1 MKEVKVKISYDTKDA
16 EKSAENLKDK
26 IDDTKKAGKGFQDQV
41 DKLTGGAVSGF
52 KSMRDGI
59 KTAVTGFGAL
69 KTAVA
74 AVGLGLLLMVVT
86 SLVEY
91 FKNARDGAKL
101 IKQAFAALGAVTG
114 QLAAALQAVISLDFT
129 AFKKA
134 FTDIPE
140 AVAGSVKSIDDLH
153 KTQDALFQFNQKFI
167 TRQAELNKVI
177 AEQEKILSDNTS
189 TFEQRRKAEQA
200 MAEASGE
207 LIKLTTEKVKLEK
220 QQIELANVSEN
231 NEDKRRE
238 NILKILEL
246 DAQLIALEQ
255 QQSTKAI
262 ESQKKLREINKQE
275 QSERQAAH
283 NEKKR
288 LADEAQKLKDAEVEA
303 EKKKNEELAKLELDR
318 INKIIAQQELEDSI
332 RFQIMAE
339 GQEKEILQKQQFYDK
354 LFEQAEGN
362 AELQK
367 QISEAQGMA
376 INEIE
381 KKYQN
386 QALANEQAV
395 ENQKVA
401 IKKATFQAELQL
413 ANLTAG
419 IAADLSVLMG
429 EQGENNKALAIASIL
444 LSQGTALANSLVN
457 ATSPVDP
464 ANALSGGLS
473 ALVKYATIAAGI
485 TSTIAQIKNTI
496 GGAQIP
502 TVTPI
507 AGSIG
512 GGQAVQGQAP
522 RPLSVDDIANQFNQ
536 DALRAYVLVSD
547 VNNGQDANNKLN
559 NLSTI

>member
-1 MKEVKVKISYDTKDA
+1 MKEIKVRISYDTKDA

-26 IDDTKKAGKGFQDQV
+26 IDETKKASKSFQDQV

-74 AVGLGLLLMVVT
+74 ATGLGLLLITVT
-86 SLVEY
+86 AIVEY
-91 FKNARDGAKL
+91 FKNTRDGANL
-101 IKQAFAALGAVTG
+101 IQQAFAALGGVTG
-114 QLAAALQAVISLDFT
+114 QLGEAFKSILDLDFT
-129 AFKKA
+129 RFLKA
-134 FTDIPE
+134 FGDIPE
-140 AVAGSVKSIDDLH
+140 AVNNSVKSVKELK
-153 KTQDALFQFNQKFI
+153 KTQDELFAFNQKFI
-167 TRQAELNKVI
+167 KRQEELNQTIREQDFILKDTSSTFDERRAASKKLADADIELIELQAERIRLQK
-177 AEQEKILSDNTS
+177 EQL
-189 TFEQRRKAEQA
+189 
-200 MAEASGE
+200 
-207 LIKLTTEKVKLEK
+207 
-220 QQIELANVSEN
+220 ELANVSEN

-238 NILKILEL
+238 NTLAILQLEAELTKVETDKNVRSL
-246 DAQLIALEQ
+246 DAAK
-255 QQSTKAI
+255 S
-262 ESQKKLREINKQE
+262 LREINLAE
-275 QSERQAAH
+275 QALSKI
-283 NEKKR
+283 NFDEKKR

-303 EKKKNEELAKLELDR
+303 EKKKNEDIAKLEFDR

-332 RFQIMAE
+332 RLQIMAE
-339 GQEKEILQKQQFYDK
+339 GQEKEILQKQDFYDK
-354 LFEQAEGN
+354 LYQQAEGN

-367 QISEAQGMA
+367 QIAEAQAIA

-381 KKYQN
+381 KKYQD

-429 EQGENNKALAIASIL
+429 KQGENNKALAIASIL
-444 LSQGTALANSLVN
+444 LSQGTALANSLAN
-457 ATSPVDP
+457 ATAPTPDNI
-464 ANALSGGLS
+464 ASGGLA
-473 ALVKYATIAAGI
+473 ALIKYGTIAAGI
-485 TSTIAQIKNTI
+485 TSTIAQIRNTI
-496 GGAQIP
+496 KGAQIP
-502 TVTPI
+502 TITPI

-512 GGQAVQGQAP
+512 GGQSIQGGAP
-522 RPLSVDDIANQFNQ
+522 RPLSVNDIANQFNQ

-559 NLSTI
+559 NLATI